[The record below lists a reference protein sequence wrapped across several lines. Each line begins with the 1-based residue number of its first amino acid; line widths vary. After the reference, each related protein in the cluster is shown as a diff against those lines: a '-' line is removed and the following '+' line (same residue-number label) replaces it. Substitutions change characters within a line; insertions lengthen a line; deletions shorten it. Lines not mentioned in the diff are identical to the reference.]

1 MLAIVCPG
9 QGAQKPGFLTA
20 WCELESVSATLSQL
34 SEHAGVNLIEAGTRT
49 EDLRDTRLAQ
59 PLLVASA
66 VASMRALG
74 EYMGTG
80 ALRADVVSGHSVGEV
95 SASVI
100 SGVLTPVSAMRLVR
114 ERALAMAAAASSTD
128 TGMAAVVG
136 GDPDQVR
143 SAVAEHGLTLANVN
157 GHGQVVAAG
166 TTERISAL
174 KANPP
179 QRARVM
185 PLPVAGAFHSPHM
198 VPARERFARFVNNH
212 AYLDTAVLP
221 AIPHVSNR
229 GGELVRDGAA
239 LLSSLVEQVTCPVDW
254 LACMETFSGIGVTGI
269 LEVCPAG
276 TLTGMAKR
284 DLPDVARFDLKTPA
298 DLAGAAEFVREHA
311 SDDAGEVAA

>member
-9 QGAQKPGFLTA
+9 QGAQKPGFLTD
-20 WCELESVSATLSQL
+20 WCELENVSATLEQL
-34 SEHAGVNLIEAGTRT
+34 SEYAGIDLVEAGTRSD
-49 EDLRDTRLAQ
+49 DLRDTRLAQ

-66 VASMRALG
+66 LVSMRALKERMEPG
-74 EYMGTG
+74 Q
-80 ALRADVVSGHSVGEV
+80 LRADLVSGHSVGEV
-95 SASVI
+95 SASVL
-100 SGVLTPVSAMRLVR
+100 SGVLSPVSALQLVR
-114 ERALAMAAAASSTD
+114 ERSLAMADAASSTD

-157 GHGQVVAAG
+157 GRGQVVAAG
-166 TTERISAL
+166 TTERIAAL
-174 KANPP
+174 KADPP

-198 VPARERFARFVNNH
+198 VPARERFARFVGDS
-212 AYLDTAVLP
+212 AYLEKAATPNIA
-221 AIPHVSNR
+221 HVSNR
-229 GGELVRDGAA
+229 GGELVRDGSA

-254 LACMETFSGIGVTGI
+254 LACMETFARLGVTGI

-284 DLPDVARFDLKTPA
+284 DLPGAARFDLKTPA

-311 SDDAGEVAA
+311 SPDAGEVAA